1 MTHRIL
7 RAAAALAAAS
17 AAAMFVTAFTAEAAD
32 PIKVG
37 ASLPLT
43 GNFSVPG
50 QKHKEGY
57 ELCVELINRNGGVL
71 GRQLDLVV
79 SDNRSDTE
87 TAINQTERL
96 INVDKVDI
104 LYGTF
109 SSKLTFPTS
118 SVIEKYGM
126 VHPVPAGG
134 ALRIWTR
141 GLKHMFYFQQNAA
154 EYVGSSLKGA
164 VIDLIAAGDRPKTAA
179 LVHADDFFANAIA
192 AGLLGEEVKSPGGDV
207 VANLAPGYLKDAGI
221 EVAYTETWPE
231 EGFSDWLNLANS
243 VKRSG
248 AELVIGLT
256 ASPEEAVQL
265 TRALQTVKAP
275 IKLLY
280 LSQGTQAEYLEGTG
294 KAADG
299 VMMHTSW
306 HAAAPFEGT
315 LAGKPFSNADFM
327 KAYAAKY
334 GHPADEDSAIPFAVC
349 QGMEQAV
356 RGAGTTDNAKLS
368 EWLHARTKADPVR
381 TVLGSFSWDE
391 RGLPNDRPFLMAQWQ
406 NGDLKFIYPTDEF
419 PGVAKSLYPKPAW

>member
-1 MTHRIL
+1 MNAKHAL
-7 RAAAALAAAS
+7 LVMAAAAFVASPAS
-17 AAAMFVTAFTAEAAD
+17 AQET
-32 PIKVG
+32 IKIG

-50 QKHKEGY
+50 SKHKEGY
-57 ELCVELINRNGGVL
+57 ELCVDLINQSGGTLGRKLELI
-71 GRQLDLVV
+71 V

-87 TAINQTERL
+87 TAINQIERL
-96 INVDKVDI
+96 INVDKVDV

-141 GLKHMFYFQQNAA
+141 GLKHAFYFQQNAA
-154 EYVGSSLKGA
+154 EYIGSSLQEA
-164 VIDLIAAGDRPKTAA
+164 IRDLIPDADKPKSAA

-192 AGLLGEEVKSPGGDV
+192 AGFLGEEVKSPGGDV
-207 VANLAPGYLKDAGI
+207 VANLAPGYLKDGGI
-221 EVAYTETWPE
+221 EVVFSETWPE

-243 VKRSG
+243 IKRSG

-294 KAADG
+294 KAADA

-306 HAAAPFEGT
+306 HDAAPFAGT
-315 LAGKPFSNADFM
+315 LAGKPFANADFM
-327 KAYAAKY
+327 AAYAAKY

-349 QGMEQAV
+349 QGIEQAILAV
-356 RGAGTTDNAKLS
+356 GSTDNAKMS

-381 TVLGSFSWDE
+381 TVLGDFSWDE
-391 RGLPNDRPFLMAQWQ
+391 RGLPKDRPFLMAQWQ
-406 NGDLKFIYPTDEF
+406 NGELKFIYPTDEF
-419 PGVAKSLYPKPAW
+419 PGVSKILHPKPTW